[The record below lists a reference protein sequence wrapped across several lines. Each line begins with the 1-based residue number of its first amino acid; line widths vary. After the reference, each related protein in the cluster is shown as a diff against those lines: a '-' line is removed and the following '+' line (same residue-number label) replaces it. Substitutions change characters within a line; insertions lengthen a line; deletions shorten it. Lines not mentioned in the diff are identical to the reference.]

1 MKFQKFLLPTLLAF
15 QSINTH
21 SINKLDKIFNYNFHC
36 IKDNNDICSKLH
48 KKLNNAINSLSRILD
63 ETSKVNF
70 EVFVDDVSKY
80 RIDRTKDTLALV
92 LDTNFAPL
100 NPNNNNT
107 ISPYPNAK
115 TLKRKLNNKEIKDK
129 DFILLLN
136 NCKSNKKFLKNLRD
150 DQSTL
155 ITVEIFEGLLNLN
168 KLPYPYSGVT
178 REVSFNLDSDE
189 MANNLLNSRKDPES
203 INSMS
208 VYFEDKCIKYSAANK
223 LPEAIQWKD
232 TLISKGKE
240 QFPRKKYKY
249 RRIVALGDIHGD
261 YNKLESI
268 LRHAKLIDKNNDW
281 IGTDS
286 ILVQIGDLTD
296 RGPNFKDVVELFI
309 KIRKQAQK
317 KGGIVYM
324 LLGNHELYD
333 MQAGYFM
340 ILKSDFDSFGGYLER
355 EKAISMEGKYGELL
369 RKEMNLTMVVDD
381 NLFVHSFLNYRFA
394 KRGLNELNKHVKDIL
409 SNVPS
414 FDELLEDYYNQNKT
428 HPIYTDP
435 IFDMTNGPLWSREY
449 IDIPE
454 EEVCEELEKVLKIAK
469 SKRMIIG
476 HTVQEYGKIQT
487 KCQDKLILIDLGLS
501 TCLGNYFG
509 YLEILNNKRE
519 IWARYQ
525 TKKN

>member
-1 MKFQKFLLPTLLAF
+1 
-15 QSINTH
+15 
-21 SINKLDKIFNYNFHC
+21 
-36 IKDNNDICSKLH
+36 
-48 KKLNNAINSLSRILD
+48 
-63 ETSKVNF
+63 
-70 EVFVDDVSKY
+70 
-80 RIDRTKDTLALV
+80 
-92 LDTNFAPL
+92 
-100 NPNNNNT
+100 
-107 ISPYPNAK
+107 
-115 TLKRKLNNKEIKDK
+115 
-129 DFILLLN
+129 
-136 NCKSNKKFLKNLRD
+136 
-150 DQSTL
+150 
-155 ITVEIFEGLLNLN
+155 
-168 KLPYPYSGVT
+168 
-178 REVSFNLDSDE
+178 
-189 MANNLLNSRKDPES
+189 
-203 INSMS
+203 MS